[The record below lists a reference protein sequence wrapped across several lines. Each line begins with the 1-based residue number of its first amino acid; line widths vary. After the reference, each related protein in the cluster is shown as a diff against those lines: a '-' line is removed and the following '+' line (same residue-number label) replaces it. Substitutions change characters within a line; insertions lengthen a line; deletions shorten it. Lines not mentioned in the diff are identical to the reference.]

1 MTVESDCTYSVAG
14 SMEKIRRESPYAG
27 FPRGVLSLEMARNEY
42 ESAQIVVDARDAD
55 VVGLRAETSD
65 LRGPAGVIPA
75 SCVTVRQVGYVPT
88 VRCRRYPQSYV
99 GLWPDPLLELPQVDV
114 PKGKVQPLWVTVRA
128 PQDTPAGEYRGS
140 IALHARDMATVRI
153 EVVVKVWDIT
163 IPERPTFRAMALDG
177 LRTEAFY
184 DVLLQHRMSP
194 AYALRGWTSVE
205 PEPPVAKRDDAGW
218 DFSAADRILE
228 YCVPR
233 GMNAFIIAQL
243 PKPGR
248 SGFTAYP
255 ADFGTRFGE
264 YLKAYTDHLRRKGWL
279 RMGMIFNIDEAAP
292 EQWEM
297 CRQNYRQSKAI
308 APEVPVIQCLNEP
321 KGVAALTGFADIWDV
336 YFTQY
341 QEAGVPARQKAGDD
355 AVFAICCYPA
365 THPNLFT
372 DYPGIDARI
381 VGWLSWKA
389 GVSGFE
395 YWSASHWGD
404 NLGRLPRGY
413 LDEMESEWQ
422 ANTFQRYNGDGYLL
436 YPGPGGKPLSSIRL
450 ENLRDGFEDWELLAL
465 LKRKDGE
472 RAEDL
477 LSLKGLCEEDMSFN
491 PNPVALMATRRQVA
505 EALTAG
511 DGAGAGSAQ

>member
-1 MTVESDCTYSVAG
+1 
-14 SMEKIRRESPYAG
+14 
-27 FPRGVLSLEMARNEY
+27 
-42 ESAQIVVDARDAD
+42 
-55 VVGLRAETSD
+55 
-65 LRGPAGVIPA
+65 
-75 SCVTVRQVGYVPT
+75 
-88 VRCRRYPQSYV
+88 
-99 GLWPDPLLELPQVDV
+99 
-114 PKGKVQPLWVTVRA
+114 
-128 PQDTPAGEYRGS
+128 
-140 IALHARDMATVRI
+140 
-153 EVVVKVWDIT
+153 
-163 IPERPTFRAMALDG
+163 
-177 LRTEAFY
+177 
-184 DVLLQHRMSP
+184 
-194 AYALRGWTSVE
+194 
-205 PEPPVAKRDDAGW
+205 
-218 DFSAADRILE
+218 
-228 YCVPR
+228 
-233 GMNAFIIAQL
+233 
-243 PKPGR
+243 
-248 SGFTAYP
+248 
-255 ADFGTRFGE
+255 
-264 YLKAYTDHLRRKGWL
+264 
-279 RMGMIFNIDEAAP
+279 MGMIFNIDEAAP
-292 EQWEM
+292 EQWEI

-308 APEVPVIQCLNEP
+308 APEVPVMQCLNEP
-321 KGVAALTGFADIWDV
+321 AGVAALTGFADIWDV

-341 QEAGVPARQKAGDD
+341 QQAGVPARQKAGDD

-365 THPNLFT
+365 THPNLFI

-389 GVSGFE
+389 GVFGFE

-413 LDEMESEWQ
+413 LDEIESEWQ

-465 LKRKDGE
+465 LKKKDGE